1 MTEKKKIFVI
11 ADHPFAPSGVGTQ
24 TRYVIETLLK
34 SGRYKFICFGGAVKH
49 ENYQPQKTQEWGDD
63 LVVFPV
69 NGYGTQEM
77 VRSILWNEK
86 PDALWFMTDPR
97 FYGWLWDMENEI
109 RSQIPMI
116 YYHVW
121 DNYPYPKFNKNY
133 YLSNDLIATISK
145 VTDDIVKTVA
155 PEIESV
161 YLPHSVNTEIFA
173 PYDDNLINNT
183 ISTNFKVE
191 KRFRVFWN
199 NRNARRKMSGSV
211 LWWFNEWA
219 EKVGPENVQ
228 LIMHTDP
235 KDPNGQDLEQ
245 IIHEIGATDG
255 RILISNNRAVS
266 PTDLA
271 IFYNVCD
278 CTVNIA
284 DAEGFG
290 LATLESLACGT
301 PIIVNMTGGL
311 QEQVRDEEGNWFGV
325 GIEPSSRT
333 VIGSQEV
340 PYIYEDRISKED
352 FHHALTTIYVMP
364 KEQRKQWGFL
374 GRQHVL
380 KNYNFENF
388 QKKWIDV
395 FDNTLEKHGSW
406 KNRKNYQSWELRE
419 ITP

>member
-1 MTEKKKIFVI
+1 M
-11 ADHPFAPSGVGTQ
+11 
-24 TRYVIETLLK
+24 
-34 SGRYKFICFGGAVKH
+34 
-49 ENYQPQKTQEWGDD
+49 
-63 LVVFPV
+63 
-69 NGYGTQEM
+69 
-77 VRSILWNEK
+77 
-86 PDALWFMTDPR
+86 
-97 FYGWLWDMENEI
+97 
-109 RSQIPMI
+109 
-116 YYHVW
+116 
-121 DNYPYPKFNKNY
+121 
-133 YLSNDLIATISK
+133 
-145 VTDDIVKTVA
+145 A

-173 PYDDNLINNT
+173 PYDDNFINNI
-183 ISTNFKVE
+183 ISTNFKGE

-325 GIEPSSRT
+325 GIERAEILASIRGVIKVVT
-333 VIGSQEV
+333 VDDSDGTVCEALRREK
-340 PYIYEDRISKED
+340 PTFFANGGDRK
-352 FHHALTTIYVMP
+352 T
-364 KEQRKQWGFL
+364 
-374 GRQHVL
+374 
-380 KNYNFENF
+380 
-388 QKKWIDV
+388 
-395 FDNTLEKHGSW
+395 DNTPEMAEVS
-406 KNRKNYQSWELRE
+406 
-419 ITP
+419 